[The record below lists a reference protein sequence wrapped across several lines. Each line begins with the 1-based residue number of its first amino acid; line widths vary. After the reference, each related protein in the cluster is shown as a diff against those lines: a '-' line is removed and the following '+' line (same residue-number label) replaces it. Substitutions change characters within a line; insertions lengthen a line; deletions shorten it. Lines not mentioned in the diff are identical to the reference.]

1 MRPAIGPILAPR
13 VSGVVEQSLAGGLH
27 VIVARRPGVP
37 MVELRLGFPLPAD
50 LIRKP
55 AATTV
60 LSESILAG
68 TARYDRS
75 GLASAVQRIG
85 GSLAASVA
93 GDWIVVSGS
102 VLAEHLVE
110 MLRIVGEVLAG
121 ASYPNPE
128 VSADRDRMA
137 EEVLMALSQPEVVA
151 EEELSRRLYGAH
163 PYASGLPSPGALR
176 QVRAANL
183 RRLHHEILA
192 PALGHVVLV
201 GDVTPNRG
209 LVAVERALEQWL
221 AQAPTAVAAP
231 LDQLPAVCPGP
242 LRLFDRPGA
251 LQSNIR
257 MARLAPSRADPWWPA
272 AALANLIFGGMFSS
286 RLVANLRERNGYCYT
301 PRTSIYHG
309 RAGSSF
315 VIQADVATS
324 STAAALVETR
334 YELGRIA
341 TQGVTEEEFES
352 ARRYALGTL
361 SFTTATQSGF
371 ASTLANLA
379 IVGLDHGYLGRYAAA
394 LKRAKRH
401 EVDEAAR
408 RLLGPSQMVIV
419 VLGDTDLVGSSL
431 SVVADVQ
438 PSPLSARR

>member
-1 MRPAIGPILAPR
+1 
-13 VSGVVEQSLAGGLH
+13 
-27 VIVARRPGVP
+27 
-37 MVELRLGFPLPAD
+37 
-50 LIRKP
+50 
-55 AATTV
+55 
-60 LSESILAG
+60 
-68 TARYDRS
+68 
-75 GLASAVQRIG
+75 
-85 GSLAASVA
+85 
-93 GDWIVVSGS
+93 
-102 VLAEHLVE
+102 
-110 MLRIVGEVLAG
+110 
-121 ASYPNPE
+121 
-128 VSADRDRMA
+128 
-137 EEVLMALSQPEVVA
+137 
-151 EEELSRRLYGAH
+151 
-163 PYASGLPSPGALR
+163 
-176 QVRAANL
+176 
-183 RRLHHEILA
+183 
-192 PALGHVVLV
+192 
-201 GDVTPNRG
+201 
-209 LVAVERALEQWL
+209 VERALEQWL

-286 RLVANLRERNGYCYT
+286 RLVANLRERNGFCYT
-301 PRTSIYHG
+301 PRTSFDHG

-324 STAAALVETR
+324 STAAALVEIR

-352 ARRYALGTL
+352 ARRYALGSL
-361 SFTTATQSGF
+361 SFMTATQAGF

-379 IVGLDHGYLGRYAAA
+379 IMGLDRGYLGRYAAA

-408 RLLGPSQMVIV
+408 RLLGPSQMVTV
-419 VLGDTDLVGSSL
+419 VLGDTDLVGGSL

-438 PSPLSARR
+438 RSALSAPR

>member
-55 AATTV
+55 AATMV

-151 EEELSRRLYGAH
+151 EEELEQAAVWSTPLRFRAPEPGGIATGAGGKPPQASPRDPRAGPWPCRSRRGRDSQQGTCRSGA
-163 PYASGLPSPGALR
+163 
-176 QVRAANL
+176 
-183 RRLHHEILA
+183 
-192 PALGHVVLV
+192 
-201 GDVTPNRG
+201 
-209 LVAVERALEQWL
+209 
-221 AQAPTAVAAP
+221 
-231 LDQLPAVCPGP
+231 
-242 LRLFDRPGA
+242 RP
-251 LQSNIR
+251 
-257 MARLAPSRADPWWPA
+257 
-272 AALANLIFGGMFSS
+272 
-286 RLVANLRERNGYCYT
+286 
-301 PRTSIYHG
+301 
-309 RAGSSF
+309 
-315 VIQADVATS
+315 
-324 STAAALVETR
+324 
-334 YELGRIA
+334 
-341 TQGVTEEEFES
+341 
-352 ARRYALGTL
+352 
-361 SFTTATQSGF
+361 
-371 ASTLANLA
+371 
-379 IVGLDHGYLGRYAAA
+379 
-394 LKRAKRH
+394 
-401 EVDEAAR
+401 
-408 RLLGPSQMVIV
+408 
-419 VLGDTDLVGSSL
+419 
-431 SVVADVQ
+431 
-438 PSPLSARR
+438 